1 MTGACDGCTR
11 MGQTGCTAHEE
22 NVKRLQWLH
31 EVGQSARRHDV
42 DDNGKLFRLEPL
54 RPRAKSIKVKKNA
67 ERKEQWAT

>member
-1 MTGACDGCTR
+1 M
-11 MGQTGCTAHEE
+11 
-22 NVKRLQWLH
+22 H